1 MTGYQQQAVTAKLN
15 GTYCVSVA
23 LACIINSFS
32 LAIQVNGLRERHFD
46 RHVDTFV
53 TVAVDGEQQFQ
64 TEVVPQ
70 CLQPKWTFK
79 EHINL

>member
-1 MTGYQQQAVTAKLN
+1 MIGYQQQAVTAKLN
-15 GTYCVSVA
+15 
-23 LACIINSFS
+23 
-32 LAIQVNGLRERHFD
+32 AIQVDGLRERHFD